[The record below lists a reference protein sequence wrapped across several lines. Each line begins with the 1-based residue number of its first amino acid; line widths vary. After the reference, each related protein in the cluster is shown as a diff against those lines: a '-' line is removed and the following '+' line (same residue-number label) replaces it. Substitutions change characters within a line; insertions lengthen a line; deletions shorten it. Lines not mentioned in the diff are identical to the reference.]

1 MNKFIINE
9 EEKRRILMMHES
21 ATKRQYL
28 NEERDGTKVKIFSDK
43 SRTVVADTGTINRIS
58 QWDDSLGFL
67 IFVTSGDEVG
77 RLVNYNS
84 GKEYFYYSDKIGFFS
99 EAIHQKIVDI
109 IKKEN
114 LDDVPMKACVYNL
127 DGSLTHCWFVR
138 NLEVVGYGVDF
149 EFKTYESYEQD
160 TLDGTQINEDPSSD
174 FEKGSF
180 SCNTKK
186 LTLYSKEY
194 KFSDELTNMMMSM
207 CDEYAMSNKDKE
219 SDMA

>member
-1 MNKFIINE
+1 
-9 EEKRRILMMHES
+9 MMHES

-43 SRTVVADTGTINRIS
+43 SRTVVADTGTMTQIS
-58 QWDDSLGFL
+58 QWDHSLGFL
-67 IFVTSGDEVG
+67 IFLTTGEAG
-77 RLVNYNS
+77 QLVSYNS
-84 GKEYFYYSDKIGFFS
+84 EKEYFYYSDKVGFFS
-99 EAIHQKIVDI
+99 EDIHQKIVDI

-127 DGSLTHCWFVR
+127 DGSLRHCWFVR

-149 EFKTYESYEQD
+149 EFKTYTSESQY
-160 TLDGTQINEDPSSD
+160 TLDDTQINATHTSG

-186 LTLYSKEY
+186 LTLYSNEY
-194 KFSDELTNMMMSM
+194 EFSDELTDMMMSM